1 MRLGVGGGAAEG
13 QEQQECFWLWVW
25 PLSLMTGCNYVGVAP
40 WIDGQE
46 GRQVWQ
52 GGGGGVRI

>member
-1 MRLGVGGGAAEG
+1 MLSAVGVASVGGD
-13 QEQQECFWLWVW
+13 VR
-25 PLSLMTGCNYVGVAP
+25 CNYVGVAP

-52 GGGGGVRI
+52 GGGGGVMRI

>member
-1 MRLGVGGGAAEG
+1 MLLAVGVASVGDD
-13 QEQQECFWLWVW
+13 VV
-25 PLSLMTGCNYVGVAP
+25 CNYVGVAP
-40 WIDGQE
+40 WTDGQE